1 MTARI
6 WIVLAGLLLSPCAL
20 SGAASAQ
27 ALVADLTSHL
37 IAITTGFSGAEVTL
51 FGAAEGEG
59 DVIVVVRGPDVRA
72 IVREKRP
79 TMGVWLNRDRM
90 QFEDVPGF
98 YAMASNK
105 SVEEIAPPDL
115 RERHKIGVETLT
127 LKSPQPATPAR
138 VAEFREALIRTK
150 QALGL
155 YPQTVGAV
163 TFVGARLFRTTISFP
178 ATVPTGAYQVSVY
191 LVRDGRLIG
200 AQTTPLLISKLGVSA
215 EVVDFAHNNPLWYG
229 LVAVAVAVLAGW
241 AASLPFRRA

>member
-1 MTARI
+1 MRLGR
-6 WIVLAGLLLSPCAL
+6 WILLLAL
-20 SGAASAQ
+20 AFAPRPAFAQ

-59 DVIVVVRGPDVRA
+59 EVIVVVRGPDVDA
-72 IVREKRP
+72 VVREKRA
-79 TMGVWLNRDRM
+79 TMGIWLNRDQM
-90 QFEDVPGF
+90 IFDDVPGF
-98 YAMASNK
+98 YAMASTK
-105 SVEEIAPPDL
+105 TVEEIGPPDL
-115 RERHKIGVETLT
+115 RERHKIGVETLN
-127 LKSPQPATPAR
+127 LKTSQAASQER
-138 VAEFREALIRTK
+138 VAEFREALIRSK
-150 QALGL
+150 QKLGL

-178 ATVPTGAYQVSVY
+178 ATVPTGAYQISVF

-215 EVVDFAHNNPLWYG
+215 EVVDFARKNPLWYG

-241 AASLPFRRA
+241 ASSLPFRRT

>member
-1 MTARI
+1 MTVRA
-6 WIVLAGLLLSPCAL
+6 WIIAACLFLAQVLAPT
-20 SGAASAQ
+20 AARAQ

-51 FGAAEGEG
+51 FGAAEGDG

-72 IVREKRP
+72 IVREKRA

-90 QFEDVPGF
+90 IFDDVPGF
-98 YAMASNK
+98 YAMASTRT
-105 SVEEIAPPDL
+105 VEEIAPSDL
-115 RERHKIGVETLT
+115 RDRHKIGVETLT
-127 LKSPQPATPAR
+127 LKSAQQATPER

-150 QALGL
+150 QTIGL

-178 ATVPTGAYQVSVY
+178 ATVPTGAYQVSVF
-191 LVRDGRLIG
+191 LVRDGRLVG

-215 EVVDFAHNNPLWYG
+215 EVVDFARKNPLWYG

-241 AASLPFRRA
+241 ASSLPFRRA

>member
-1 MTARI
+1 VRLRR
-6 WIVLAGLLLSPCAL
+6 WILPPALVLALAFAPKLTL
-20 SGAASAQ
+20 AQ

-59 DVIVVVRGPDVRA
+59 EVIVVVRGPDVGA
-72 IVREKRP
+72 VVREKRA

-90 QFEDVPGF
+90 IFDDVPGF
-98 YAMASNK
+98 YAIASTK
-105 SVEEIAPPDL
+105 TVEEIAPTDL
-115 RERHKIGVETLT
+115 RERHKIGVETLN
-127 LKSPQPATPAR
+127 LKTSQTASSER
-138 VAEFREALIRTK
+138 VAEFREALIRSK
-150 QALGL
+150 QKLGL

-178 ATVPTGAYQVSVY
+178 ATVPTGAYQVSVF

-215 EVVDFAHNNPLWYG
+215 EVVDFARKNPLWYG

-241 AASLPFRRA
+241 ASSLPFRRA